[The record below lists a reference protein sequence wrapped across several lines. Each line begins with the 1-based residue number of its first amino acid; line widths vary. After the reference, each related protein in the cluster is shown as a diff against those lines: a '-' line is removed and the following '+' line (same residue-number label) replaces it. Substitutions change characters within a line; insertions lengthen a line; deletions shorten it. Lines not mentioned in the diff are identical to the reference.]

1 MKILG
6 VRLLRPIY
14 IDELFVS
21 NHPGFQLLNN
31 YPIIN
36 EKQLPTFLDYVSLVF
51 QKFNSYVE
59 RSEYGLHFG
68 DQIVDLIEMLR
79 ALCETDEPEIVFK
92 VRAELRKTIP
102 LVQDE
107 LSKMGKCFTSPS
119 SIQDFYEDIASAL
132 YRSSMYIMGD
142 SIYD

>member
-1 MKILG
+1 
-6 VRLLRPIY
+6 
-14 IDELFVS
+14 
-21 NHPGFQLLNN
+21 
-31 YPIIN
+31 
-36 EKQLPTFLDYVSLVF
+36 
-51 QKFNSYVE
+51 
-59 RSEYGLHFG
+59 
-68 DQIVDLIEMLR
+68 MLR

-102 LVQDE
+102 LVQEE